1 MRCTHA
7 VLLSLALL
15 SLPSVAW
22 AQTPQVGSLYPQQ
35 AVVRSYDAPELEVGQ
50 VAEPRAEPTV
60 KERQI
65 SQVVKA
71 VMPDHNHIQDQAVE
85 QAAPQHC
92 S

>member
-1 MRCTHA
+1 
-7 VLLSLALL
+7 
-15 SLPSVAW
+15 VA
-22 AQTPQVGSLYPQQ
+22 
-35 AVVRSYDAPELEVGQ
+35 ELGVGQ
-50 VAEPRAEPTV
+50 VAEPRAEPTA

-85 QAAPQHC
+85 QAVPQHC